1 MPDNARIRTLV
12 VDDTV
17 FMRRAL
23 VDILSQDKGIEVV
36 GVAKHGR
43 EALEAIEVLRP
54 DVVTLDV
61 DMPVMDGLTAIKH
74 IMIKNPTPIVMIS
87 GLAGHGRV
95 TLEALCLGAVDF
107 FPKPSGTISLD
118 IHSQSEELSQVVV
131 QAARINPKTIKRVR
145 FRVRKAD
152 GASTP
157 RNIKP
162 LGLIIII
169 AGKGSFGPFIRLLVN
184 LRPKL
189 PLSILCIQDI
199 SSEVLGS
206 YSKEL
211 NSIVPWDVSLV
222 EKDTELRHGSC
233 LLATKDRSLGIDAD
247 DLGEIKIVDAPPGQ
261 AEVLF
266 EQAARLMDGH
276 CMAVVMGEPEC
287 QVGDGLERIK
297 AGGGEVLFF
306 DPNFASTHHVDT
318 PHQMKQNLILNEYDL
333 LARIDAFGRR
343 LFFDGLT
350 KKRFE
355 TAESAVRNAAR
366 YRTDGILKAIKNN
379 F

>member
-1 MPDNARIRTLV
+1 VPDNARIRTLV

-36 GVAKHGR
+36 GVAKHGK

-74 IMIKNPTPIVMIS
+74 IMIKNPTPVVMIS

-95 TLEALCLGAVDF
+95 TLEALRLGAVDF

-118 IHSQSEELSQVVV
+118 IHSQSEELSQVVIR
-131 QAARINPKTIKRVR
+131 AARINPKTIKRVR
-145 FRVRKAD
+145 FPVRKAA
-152 GASTP
+152 GASAP
-157 RNIKP
+157 RDIKP

-169 AGKGSFGPFIRLLVN
+169 AGKGSLGPFIRLLVN
-184 LRPKL
+184 LRSGL
-189 PLSILCIQDI
+189 PVSIVCIQDI
-199 SSEVLGS
+199 SNEVLHS

-211 NSIVPWDVSLV
+211 DSVVPWDVSLA
-222 EKDTELRHGSC
+222 EKDTELRQGSC
-233 LLATKDRSLGIDAD
+233 LLAAKDRPPGIDAD
-247 DLGEIKIVDAPPGQ
+247 DLGGIKIVDAPPGQ
-261 AEVLF
+261 AEALF

-276 CMAVVMGEPEC
+276 CMAVAMGEPGC
-287 QVGDGLERIK
+287 RVGDGFETIR
-297 AGGGEVLFF
+297 AGGSEVLFF
-306 DPNFASTHHVDT
+306 DPNSVPEHHGGT
-318 PHQMKQNLILNEYDL
+318 PHQMKQNSVLNEYDL
-333 LARIDAFGRR
+333 LARVDAFGRR

-350 KKRFE
+350 KKQ
-355 TAESAVRNAAR
+355 
-366 YRTDGILKAIKNN
+366 I
-379 F
+379 